1 MKRSESIKISGIIAK
16 MDALVKDLDKEM
28 TEVEL
33 TEKDT
38 QGDSEATMKDSRRSA
53 LKIPRQ

>member
-1 MKRSESIKISGIIAK
+1 
-16 MDALVKDLDKEM
+16 MDALVKDLEKEM

-33 TEKDT
+33 TEKDA
-38 QGDSEATMKDSRRSA
+38 QGDSEAMMKDSRRSA